1 MFVFLAQIMLAL
13 MHLIYFSWNL
23 SLFFF
28 LVWSLMQL
36 KKNISGFYLNGG
48 IKTF

>member
-28 LVWSLMQL
+28 GLVLNAV